1 MVCPFPEDLHLLVLL
16 GFLGLTCTAID
27 VPLRH
32 LMEIAADPLLD
43 VPGQPLLQEQPAPSP
58 SQLLLGS
65 TETIPKP
72 LGWFRKPRIKASLFE
87 SVSGCV
93 TAYDV
98 IYSRIL
104 TGGGRVQVLSVPV
117 TATAFFSPY
126 PIPLFLP
133 YPLLLLLFFSTGDVQ
148 DSVSCSLVLIQIS
161 RHLIQA

>member
-27 VPLRH
+27 VSLRH

-87 SVSGCV
+87 SVSECV

-117 TATAFFSPY
+117 
-126 PIPLFLP
+126 LLP
-133 YPLLLLLFFSTGDVQ
+133 PPF
-148 DSVSCSLVLIQIS
+148 S
-161 RHLIQA
+161 RHTQSLSFFLTLSFSYSSSALEMCRILFRVPLS